1 MVQLY
6 NVNGKFIIIII
17 KKNTNLGNGLRL
29 NNQEYLLSS
38 IQNFWN
44 LFLKNWVVTFKLKT
58 QIF

>member
-38 IQNFWN
+38 IQNF
-44 LFLKNWVVTFKLKT
+44 
-58 QIF
+58 